1 MRHRL
6 LLLRS
11 SHARDLPY
19 HAAAELAVDAR
30 PSILR
35 CAVEIAVGVERHSA
49 DRHAAVAT
57 GEIVEIHQGAML
69 AAIGQL
75 ENPADIIRATRNTL
89 PVEITLRVY
98 DYATV
103 GL

>member
-35 CAVEIAVGVERHSA
+35 CAVEIAVGVERHGA

-57 GEIVEIHQGAML
+57 GEIVEINQGASL
-69 AAIGQL
+69 TAIGQL
-75 ENPADIIRATRNTL
+75 EYGTRAEAD
-89 PVEITLRVY
+89 PKQITGCVHG
-98 DYATV
+98 DATV
-103 GL
+103 GLAG